1 MFIIYILVL
10 KIPELQD
17 WVDGSVRALVKA
29 WGPEF
34 KPPGT
39 STHVWNPRTW
49 ALKGETDG
57 AQEVSDPSAYPK
69 QQALDSMR
77 NPASRE

>member
-34 KPPGT
+34 KSPGT
-39 STHVWNPRTW
+39 STHVWNPRVS
-49 ALKGETDG
+49 ALERETG
-57 AQEVSDPSAYPK
+57 GSQEVSDQSAYPK
-69 QQALDSMR
+69 QQASDSIR